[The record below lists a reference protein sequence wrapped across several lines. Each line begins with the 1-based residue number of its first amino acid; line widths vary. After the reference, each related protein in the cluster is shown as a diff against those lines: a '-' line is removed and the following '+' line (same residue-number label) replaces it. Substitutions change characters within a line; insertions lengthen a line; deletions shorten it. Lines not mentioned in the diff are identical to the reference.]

1 MYNMNSMIKS
11 LKLLVVS
18 TMTLGLLTVLV
29 PARSFALFNNAK
41 NQACNG
47 IALQTSG
54 ADCSATKNGKT
65 LSDILAQ
72 ALDILSIVVGIVAVL
87 MIIVGGL
94 RFVLSGG
101 DSNNTTAARNTVLY
115 AIVGLV
121 IVFLAQI
128 IVKFV
133 LRRVQT

>member
-1 MYNMNSMIKS
+1 MYNMNSMLNSFKV
-11 LKLLVVS
+11 LVIS
-18 TMTLGLLTVLV
+18 IMTLGLLSILV
-29 PARSFALFNNAK
+29 PARSYALFDNSK

-47 IALQTSG
+47 VALTSSG
-54 ADCSATKNGKT
+54 ADCNVKSNGKT

-101 DSNNTTAARNTVLY
+101 DSNNTTSARNTVLY
-115 AIVGLV
+115 AVIGLV

>member
-1 MYNMNSMIKS
+1 MSHIFKS
-11 LKLLVVS
+11 LKLLAITTAV
-18 TMTLGLLTVLV
+18 LGLLTVLL
-29 PARSFALFNNAK
+29 PARSSALFDNAK

-47 IALQTSG
+47 VALQASG
-54 ADCSATKNGKT
+54 ANCNAKTNGKT

-72 ALDILSIVVGIVAVL
+72 ALNILSIAVGIVAVL

-94 RFVLSGG
+94 RFVMSGG
-101 DSNNTTAARNTVLY
+101 DSNNTTSARNTVLY

-133 LRRVQT
+133 LRRVSQ